1 MPVLS
6 VTELTISFSGPA
18 VLENASL
25 HIDRGERV
33 CVLGRNGA
41 GKSTLLKVISGEYGA
56 NSGSIT
62 FPEGGVATALPQ
74 EIPQDL
80 DASVREIVTSG
91 FGAEGEALLALHA
104 DRPHSPL
111 DPERQWKMEAS
122 IEQTLKD
129 LQLDP
134 DARFPTL
141 SGGLKRRALLG
152 KALVCEPS
160 VLILD
165 EPTNHLDIE
174 SILWLEDFLIGS
186 KLTLLFV
193 THDRSF
199 LKRLA
204 TRIVEVDL
212 AQLNSFRCDYETYL
226 ARKEE
231 LLEIE
236 AKNRA
241 AFEKKLSQEE
251 AWLRKGIKAR
261 RTRNEGRVLALKKMR
276 DERASWRSRSGNA
289 SFSLQQSS
297 SSGAKVITVKQAS
310 VSYGEKQILKAFDA
324 QIMRG
329 DRIGVIGPNGSGKT
343 TLLKLLL
350 GKLQPSSGEVE
361 HGTKL
366 EIAYFDQMRAQL
378 DYDKTVFENVAD
390 GNETVPVNGKQRHV
404 MTYLQDFL
412 FTPERARASIKTLSG
427 GERNRL
433 LLARLFTQ
441 PANLLVLDEPTNDLD
456 AETLELLEERI
467 LEFDGTLL
475 LVSHDR
481 EFLENT
487 VTSLFVVQTGGA
499 VTEHHGGYNDW
510 QARRKQQLAAQQ
522 ASAKQA
528 SESSAKPS
536 RNNWKEKK
544 PKFTNKLRNEL
555 EALPKRIE
563 ELEERKE
570 ALVGVL
576 ADPATYQE
584 GESKIVALKSEMG
597 EIESELETAFER
609 WEELETLKESL
620 TDSNA

>member
-18 VLENASL
+18 ILENATL

-41 GKSTLLKVISGEYGA
+41 GKSTLLKVISGEYGP
-56 NSGSIT
+56 NSGTIA
-62 FPEGGVATALPQ
+62 FPEGGLATALPQ

-80 DASVREIVTSG
+80 QASVREIVTSG

-104 DRPHSPL
+104 ELPHDPI
-111 DPERQWKMEAS
+111 DPERQWQMEAR
-122 IEQTLKD
+122 IEQVFKD

-134 DARFPTL
+134 DARFETL

-165 EPTNHLDIE
+165 EPTNHLDID
-174 SILWLEDFLIGS
+174 SILWLEDFLINS

-199 LKRLA
+199 LKKLA

-241 AFEKKLSQEE
+241 AFEKKLGQEE

-276 DERASWRSRSGNA
+276 DERKSWRTRSGSA
-289 SFSLQQSS
+289 SFSLQQSNN
-297 SSGAKVITVKQAS
+297 SGAKVITAKQAS
-310 VSYGEKQILKAFDA
+310 FSYDHQPILQPFDT
-324 QIMRG
+324 QIMRR

-350 GKLQPSSGEVE
+350 GKLEPTEGTVE

-366 EIAYFDQMRAQL
+366 EIAYFDQMRNQL
-378 DYDKTVFENVAD
+378 DDEKTVFENVAD

-412 FTPERARASIKTLSG
+412 FTPDRARASIKTLSG

-487 VTSLFVVQTGGA
+487 VTSLFVLEKGGY
-499 VTEHHGGYNDW
+499 VLEHHGGYDDW
-510 QARRKQQLAAQQ
+510 QATKSLASSQPSFKPAAKSSRKT
-522 ASAKQA
+522 
-528 SESSAKPS
+528 
-536 RNNWKEKK
+536 WKDKK
-544 PKFTNKLRNEL
+544 PKFSNKQRQEL
-555 EALPKRIE
+555 ESLPKHIE
-563 ELEERKE
+563 QLEERKE
-570 ALVGVL
+570 TLVTQL
-576 ADPATYQE
+576 ADPATYQA
-584 GESKIVALKSEMG
+584 GESKILPLKSEMG
-597 EIESELETAFER
+597 EIEAELERAFER
-609 WEELETLKESL
+609 WEELETLKESF
-620 TDSNA
+620 TDPTP

>member
-6 VTELTISFSGPA
+6 VTDLTISFSGPA
-18 VLENASL
+18 VLENANL

-33 CVLGRNGA
+33 CVVGRNGA

-62 FPEGGVATALPQ
+62 FPEGGAAGALPQ

-80 DASVREIVTSG
+80 DTTVREIVTSG
-91 FGAEGEALLALHA
+91 FGKDGEALLALHA
-104 DRPHSPL
+104 ELPHAHL
-111 DPERQWKMEAS
+111 DPEKQWQMEAR
-122 IEQTLKD
+122 IEQTLKE

-134 DARFPTL
+134 DAEFPKL

-152 KALVCEPS
+152 KALVSEPS

-212 AQLNSFRCDYETYL
+212 AQLNSYRCNYETYL
-226 ARKEE
+226 RRKEE

-251 AWLRKGIKAR
+251 TWLRKGIKAR

-276 DERASWRSRSGNA
+276 DERQSWRNRSGNA
-289 SFSLQQSS
+289 SFSLQQSNV
-297 SSGAKVITVKQAS
+297 SGAKVVTVKQATAA
-310 VSYGEKQILKAFDA
+310 YDGKQILQPFDT

-329 DRIGVIGPNGSGKT
+329 DRIGMIGPNGSGKS

-366 EIAYFDQMRAQL
+366 DIAYFDQMRDQL
-378 DYDKTVFENVAD
+378 DDEKTVFENVAD
-390 GNETVPVNGKQRHV
+390 GKETVPVNGKQRHV

-412 FTPERARASIKTLSG
+412 FTPDRARASIKTLSG

-467 LEFDGTLL
+467 LEFEGTLL

-487 VTSLFVVQTGGA
+487 ITSLFVLEEGGR
-499 VTEHHGGYNDW
+499 VTEFHGGYNDW
-510 QARRKQQLAAQQ
+510 FDRRSRDAAQ
-522 ASAKQA
+522 ASTAQK
-528 SESSAKPS
+528 
-536 RNNWKEKK
+536 NNRGSWKEKK
-544 PKFTNKLRNEL
+544 PKFSNKLRNEL
-555 EALPKRIE
+555 ESLPKRIE
-563 ELEERKE
+563 DLEQRKE
-570 ALVGVL
+570 ELVNEL
-576 ADPATYQE
+576 ADPATYQS
-584 GESKIVALKSEMG
+584 GEEKVIHLKTEMG
-597 EIESELETAFER
+597 EIETELETSFER
-609 WEELETLKESL
+609 WEELETLRESL
-620 TDSNA
+620 TDSN

>member
-6 VTELTISFSGPA
+6 VTELTISFSGPP

-56 NSGSIT
+56 NTGSIT
-62 FPEGGVATALPQ
+62 FPEGGLATALPQ

-80 DASVREIVTSG
+80 ESSVREIVTSG
-91 FGAEGEALLALHA
+91 FGEEGKALQALHSGL
-104 DRPHSPL
+104 PHHPL
-111 DPERQWKMEAS
+111 DPERQWQMEAR
-122 IEQTLKD
+122 IEQTFKD
-129 LQLDP
+129 LQLEP
-134 DARFPTL
+134 DALFPTL

-152 KALVCEPS
+152 RALVSEPS

-212 AQLNSFRCDYETYL
+212 AQLISYRCNYETYL
-226 ARKEE
+226 TRKEE

-276 DERASWRSRSGNA
+276 DERSSWRNRSGTAN
-289 SFSLQQSS
+289 FSLQQSNN
-297 SSGAKVITVKQAS
+297 SGTKVITLQKAT
-310 VSYGEKQILKAFDA
+310 VSYGARQILKPIDA

-350 GKLQPSSGEVE
+350 GKLAPTTGTVE

-366 EIAYFDQMRAQL
+366 EIAYFDQMRDQL

-390 GNETVPVNGKQRHV
+390 GKETVPVNGKMRHV

-412 FTPERARASIKTLSG
+412 FTPDRARASIKTLSG

-456 AETLELLEERI
+456 AETLEMLEERI

-487 VTSLFVVQTGGA
+487 ITSLFVVETGGN

-510 QARRKQQLAAQQ
+510 QLRRAQKRSEQQ
-522 ASAKQA
+522 AASA
-528 SESSAKPS
+528 AKTS
-536 RNNWKEKK
+536 RHSWKEKK
-544 PKFTNKLRNEL
+544 PKFSNKLRS
-555 EALPKRIE
+555 
-563 ELEERKE
+563 ELEELPQRIEQLETRKDE
-570 ALVGVL
+570 LVSAL
-576 ADPATYQE
+576 ADPATYQA
-584 GESKIVALKSEMG
+584 GESKIISIKAELA
-597 EIESELETAFER
+597 EIETGLETAFER
-609 WEELETLKESL
+609 WEELESLKESL
-620 TDSNA
+620 TDADS

>member
-62 FPEGGVATALPQ
+62 FPEGGVAAALPQ
-74 EIPQDL
+74 EIPEDL
-80 DASVREIVTSG
+80 HASVREIITSG
-91 FGAEGEALLALHA
+91 FGKDGAALLALHA
-104 DRPHSPL
+104 DQPHEHL
-111 DPERQWKMEAS
+111 DPERQWQMEAN

-134 DARFPTL
+134 DAPFPTL

-226 ARKEE
+226 NRKEE

-241 AFEKKLSQEE
+241 AFEKKLTQEE

-276 DERASWRSRSGNA
+276 DERKSWRTRSGNA
-289 SFSLQQSS
+289 SFSLQQSNN
-297 SSGAKVITVKQAS
+297 SGAKVITVNQATF
-310 VSYGEKQILKAFDA
+310 SYGDTQILQPFDA
-324 QIMRG
+324 QLMRG

-350 GKLQPSSGEVE
+350 GKLKATTGDVE

-366 EIAYFDQMRAQL
+366 EIAYFDQMRDQL
-378 DYDKTVFENVAD
+378 DYEKTVFENVAD

-412 FTPERARASIKTLSG
+412 FTPDRARASIKTLSG

-487 VTSLFVVQTGGA
+487 VTSLFVVKKGGV

-510 QARRKQQLAAQQ
+510 QARRNQNATATKTV
-522 ASAKQA
+522 S
-528 SESSAKPS
+528 SSSAKPS
-536 RNNWKEKK
+536 RNSWKEKK

-555 EALPKRIE
+555 ENLPKRIE

-570 ALVGVL
+570 TLVTEL
-576 ADPATYQE
+576 ADPATYQGSE
-584 GESKIVALKSEMG
+584 DKIIALKSEMG
-597 EIESELETAFER
+597 DIEAELETSFER

-620 TDSNA
+620 TDSGA

>member
-91 FGAEGEALLALHA
+91 FGPDGDALLALHA
-104 DRPHSPL
+104 DLPHDHL
-111 DPERQWKMEAS
+111 DPERQWQMEAA

-134 DARFPTL
+134 DAHFSTL

-199 LKRLA
+199 LKKLA

-226 ARKEE
+226 NRKEE

-297 SSGAKVITVKQAS
+297 NSGAKVITVKQAS
-310 VSYGEKQILKAFDA
+310 VSYGETQILKPFDA

-329 DRIGVIGPNGSGKT
+329 DRIGLIGNNGVGKT
-343 TLLKLLL
+343 TLLRLLL
-350 GKLQPSSGEVE
+350 GELEPQTGTLKL
-361 HGTKL
+361 GTGL
-366 EIAYFDQMRAQL
+366 EIGYFDQLRQEL
-378 DYDKTVFENVAD
+378 DLDKSVAYNV
-390 GNETVPVNGKQRHV
+390 GEGRTYIKLNGKDRHV
-404 MTYLQDFL
+404 IGYLKGFL
-412 FTPERARASIKTLSG
+412 FSPKRSEMPVRALSG
-427 GERNRL
+427 GERNRVI
-433 LLARLFTQ
+433 LAKLFTR

-456 AETLELLEERI
+456 A
-467 LEFDGTLL
+467 
-475 LVSHDR
+475 
-481 EFLENT
+481 
-487 VTSLFVVQTGGA
+487 
-499 VTEHHGGYNDW
+499 
-510 QARRKQQLAAQQ
+510 
-522 ASAKQA
+522 
-528 SESSAKPS
+528 
-536 RNNWKEKK
+536 
-544 PKFTNKLRNEL
+544 
-555 EALPKRIE
+555 
-563 ELEERKE
+563 
-570 ALVGVL
+570 
-576 ADPATYQE
+576 DPP
-584 GESKIVALKSEMG
+584 
-597 EIESELETAFER
+597 
-609 WEELETLKESL
+609 
-620 TDSNA
+620 

>member
-6 VTELTISFSGPA
+6 ITELSISFSGPN
-18 VLENASL
+18 VLDNVSFHL
-25 HIDRGERV
+25 DRGERV

-41 GKSTLLKVISGEYGA
+41 GKSTLLKVISGAYGA

-62 FPEGGVATALPQ
+62 FPEGGVATSLPQ

-80 DASVREIVTSG
+80 NSSVREIITSG
-91 FGAEGEALLALHA
+91 FGKDGQALLELHA
-104 DRPHSPL
+104 NLPHAPL
-111 DPERQWKMEAS
+111 DPERQWQMETR
-122 IEQTLKD
+122 IEQTLKE

-134 DARFPTL
+134 DASFPSL
-141 SGGLKRRALLG
+141 SGGQKRRTLLG
-152 KALVCEPS
+152 KAIVCEPS

-174 SILWLEDFLIGS
+174 SILWLEDFLLAS

-199 LKRLA
+199 LRNLA

-212 AQLNSFRCDYETYL
+212 GQINSFRCDYDTYL
-226 ARKEE
+226 VRKEE
-231 LLEIE
+231 MLEVE

-261 RTRNEGRVLALKKMR
+261 RTRNEGRVQALKQMR
-276 DERASWRSRSGNA
+276 EERRSWRDRSGQA
-289 SFSLQQSS
+289 TFSLQKTN
-297 SSGAKVITVKQAS
+297 SSGAKVITAKQAS
-310 VSYGEKQILKAFDA
+310 FAFGTTQIIAPFDA

-350 GKLQPSSGEVE
+350 GQSQPSSGEIE

-366 EIAYFDQMRAQL
+366 QIAYFDQMRAQL
-378 DYDKTVFENVAD
+378 DDEKTVFDNVAD
-390 GNETVPVNGKQRHV
+390 GNETVLVGGKQRHV
-404 MTYLQDFL
+404 ITYLQDFL
-412 FTPERARASIKTLSG
+412 FTPDRARASIKTLSG

-467 LEFDGTLL
+467 MEFDGTLL

-481 EFLENT
+481 TFLENT
-487 VTSLFVVQTGGA
+487 VTSLFVLDKGGT
-499 VTEHHGGYNDW
+499 VTEFSGGYEDW
-510 QARRKQQLAAQQ
+510 RT
-522 ASAKQA
+522 AKQNA
-528 SESSAKPS
+528 ANAATTSSSSQNKPS
-536 RNNWKEKK
+536 RNSWKEKK
-544 PKFTNKLRNEL
+544 PKFGNKLR
-555 EALPKRIE
+555 R
-563 ELEERKE
+563 ELEELPKMIEDLDRKKE
-570 ALVGVL
+570 AIVAKL
-576 ADPATYQE
+576 ADPETYQ
-584 GESKIVALKSEMG
+584 SNDSNVSALQKELG
-597 EIESELETAFER
+597 EIDAKLNAAYERWDELES
-609 WEELETLKESL
+609 LKESL
-620 TDSNA
+620 SDTGE

>member
-33 CVLGRNGA
+33 CIVGRNGA

-74 EIPQDL
+74 EIPQDI
-80 DASVREIVTSG
+80 DQTVREVVTSG
-91 FGAEGEALLALHA
+91 FGSEGEALAKLHA
-104 DRPHSPL
+104 DLPHDPI
-111 DPERQWKMEAS
+111 DPERQWQMEAR

-134 DARFPTL
+134 DAPFTTL

-212 AQLNSFRCDYETYL
+212 AQLNSYRCNYETYL
-226 ARKEE
+226 DRKEE

-276 DERASWRSRSGNA
+276 EERQSWRSRSGTA
-289 SFSLQQSS
+289 SFSLQQSG
-297 SSGAKVITVKQAS
+297 SSGAKVITAKQAAF
-310 VSYGEKQILKAFDA
+310 SYGSTEILKPFDT
-324 QIMRG
+324 QIMRR
-329 DRIGVIGPNGSGKT
+329 DRIGVIGANGSGKT

-350 GKLQPSSGEVE
+350 GKLQPTSGEIE
-361 HGTKL
+361 HGSKL
-366 EIAYFDQMRAQL
+366 QVAYFDQMRAQL
-378 DYDKTVFENVAD
+378 DYEKTVFDNVAG

-412 FTPERARASIKTLSG
+412 FTPDRARASIKTLSG

-487 VTSLFVVQTGGA
+487 VTSLFVLEGDGQVQEFNGGF
-499 VTEHHGGYNDW
+499 NDW
-510 QARRKQQLAAQQ
+510 RKRKDQKIAEAA
-522 ASAKQA
+522 APAKN
-528 SESSAKPS
+528 S
-536 RNNWKEKK
+536 RNSWKEKK

-570 ALVGVL
+570 KLVEEL

-584 GESKIVALKSEMG
+584 GEEKVVRLKTEMD
-597 EIESELETAFER
+597 EIEAELELAFER
-609 WEELETLKESL
+609 WEELETLRESL
-620 TDSNA
+620 TD

>member
-6 VTELTISFSGPA
+6 VTDLTISFSGPA

-56 NSGSIT
+56 NSGLIA
-62 FPEGGVATALPQ
+62 FPEGGIATALPQ

-80 DASVREIVTSG
+80 NSSVREIVTSG
-91 FGAEGEALLALHA
+91 FGADGEALLALHA
-104 DRPHSPL
+104 DLPHDHL
-111 DPERQWKMEAS
+111 DPERQWQMEAR
-122 IEQTLKD
+122 IEQTFKD

-134 DARFPTL
+134 DASFPTL

-174 SILWLEDFLIGS
+174 SILWLEEFLIGS
-186 KLTLLFV
+186 KHTLLFV

-199 LKRLA
+199 LKKLA

-226 ARKEE
+226 IRKEE

-276 DERASWRSRSGNA
+276 DERQSWRSRAGSA
-289 SFSLQQSS
+289 SFSLQQTNT
-297 SSGAKVITVKQAS
+297 SGTKVITIEQAS
-310 VSYGEKQILKAFDA
+310 VSYDSTQILKPFDA

-343 TLLKLLL
+343 TLLKLML
-350 GKLQPSSGEVE
+350 GKLQPSSGSVE
-361 HGTKL
+361 HGSKL
-366 EIAYFDQMRAQL
+366 DIAYFDQMRDQL

-412 FTPERARASIKTLSG
+412 FTPDRARASIKTLSG

-487 VTSLFVVQTGGA
+487 VTSLFVLEIGGN
-499 VTEHHGGYNDW
+499 VTEHHGGYDDW
-510 QARRKQQLAAQQ
+510 QARRDI
-522 ASAKQA
+522 AKTAKA
-528 SESSAKPS
+528 SEAAAKIS
-536 RNNWKEKK
+536 RNTWKEKK
-544 PKFTNKLRNEL
+544 PKFSNKLRKEL
-555 EALPKRIE
+555 EELPKRIE
-563 ELEERKE
+563 TLEAKKE
-570 ALVGVL
+570 KLIGEL
-576 ADPATYQE
+576 ADPATYQD
-584 GESKIVALKSEMG
+584 GEAKVIALKREMG
-597 EIESELETAFER
+597 EIDAELDISFER
-609 WEELETLKESL
+609 WEELETLRESL
-620 TDSNA
+620 TDA

>member
-6 VTELTISFSGPA
+6 VTELTISFSGPP

-41 GKSTLLKVISGEYGA
+41 GKSTLLKVISGDYGP

-91 FGAEGEALLALHA
+91 FGADGEALLALHA
-104 DRPHSPL
+104 DQPHEHL
-111 DPERQWKMEAS
+111 DPERQWQMEAS

-129 LQLDP
+129 LNLDP
-134 DARFPTL
+134 DAPFKSL

-199 LKRLA
+199 LKKLA

-212 AQLNSFRCDYETYL
+212 AQLNSFRCNYETYL
-226 ARKEE
+226 VRKEE

-241 AFEKKLSQEE
+241 AFEKKLGQEE

-276 DERASWRSRSGNA
+276 EERKSWRTRSGSA
-289 SFSLQQSS
+289 SFSLQQSN
-297 SSGAKVITVKQAS
+297 SSGAKVITVKDAGF
-310 VSYGEKQILKAFDA
+310 SYGDAQILQPFDA
-324 QIMRG
+324 QIMRK

-350 GKLQPSSGEVE
+350 GKLQPTEGTVE

-366 EIAYFDQMRAQL
+366 EIAYFDQMRDQL
-378 DYDKTVFENVAD
+378 DDEKTVFENVAD

-412 FTPERARASIKTLSG
+412 FTPDRARASIKTLSG

-487 VTSLFVVQTGGA
+487 VTSLFVLEKGGY
-499 VTEHHGGYNDW
+499 VIEHHGGYNDW
-510 QARRKQQLAAQQ
+510 QASRHLSQAPAPSKPAAKSSQSTWKQ
-522 ASAKQA
+522 
-528 SESSAKPS
+528 
-536 RNNWKEKK
+536 KK
-544 PKFTNKLRNEL
+544 TKFTNKQRQEL

-570 ALVGVL
+570 QLVEKL

-584 GESKIVALKSEMG
+584 GEAKVIPLKTEMG
-597 EIESELETAFER
+597 EIEAELETAFER

-620 TDSNA
+620 TDS